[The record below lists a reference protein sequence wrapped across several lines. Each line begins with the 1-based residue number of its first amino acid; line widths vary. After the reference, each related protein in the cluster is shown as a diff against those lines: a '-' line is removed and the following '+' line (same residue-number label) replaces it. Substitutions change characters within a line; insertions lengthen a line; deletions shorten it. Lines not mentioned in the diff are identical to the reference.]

1 MSITIKMEDEFGGVV
16 GLKPIFISNQPVA
29 QYVCLCPKM
38 CALLI
43 RPGIIAVHGL
53 NGSWDRT
60 WTNRNEFFWLRDG
73 LPLYC
78 PDCNILS
85 ANLSINLVP
94 SNPLFIE
101 EPAKQ
106 LIACMIGAQSQLLPE
121 YRNIPIVFLA
131 QGTGDFIAKK
141 VCTNEEF
148 LVQWY

>member
-1 MSITIKMEDEFGGVV
+1 MEDKSGGGV
-16 GLKPIFISNQPVA
+16 GLKPIALSKRPLA

-38 CALLI
+38 CAFLI

-53 NGSWDRT
+53 NGSWDGT
-60 WTNRNEFFWLRDG
+60 WTNPNEFFWLRDG
-73 LPLYC
+73 LPQYC

-85 ANLSINLVP
+85 ANLSIDLGP

-101 EPAKQ
+101 EPAKR
-106 LIACMIGAQSQLLPE
+106 LITHMMKVQSQLPSL

-131 QGTGDFIAKK
+131 EGTGDFIVKK

-148 LVQWY
+148 LVQWH